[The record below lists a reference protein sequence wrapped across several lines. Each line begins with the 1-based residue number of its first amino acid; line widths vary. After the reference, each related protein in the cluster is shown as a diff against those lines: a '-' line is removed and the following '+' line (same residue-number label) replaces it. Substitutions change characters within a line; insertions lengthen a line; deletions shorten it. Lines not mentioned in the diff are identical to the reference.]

1 MVDNREYGL
10 VLAGGGT
17 KGAYQV
23 GVWKALKE
31 LNINVKGIVGAS
43 IGSLNGALFLQDDF
57 KMVEDMYEN
66 IKLGNIMNIDG
77 MNENKNIFSLSNIF
91 NLAADYT
98 KQKGIDNTPLRNM
111 IKKYIDMDKIY
122 NSNIDFGLVT
132 FSVKNRQPL
141 QVFKNEIPKEEMENY
156 LLASSCFPIFKPQI
170 INNEEYFDGG
180 LYDNIPANMLIEKG
194 YKNIIIADI
203 AGVGFSKRTINKD
216 VYIKVIKPSEDLGG
230 TFEFNHERIINNIK
244 LGYLDTMKAFN
255 QMQGHMYYFRSEEF
269 AKMLEVFNLETIYGL
284 EYSAQIY
291 KMNKY
296 RIIFSPTGGTE
307 KVANTITKSWDT
319 VKDID
324 LSKTDLDFNFI
335 SLTKE
340 DIAVIAMPSFGGVAP
355 QLALDRLAKM
365 KGNQCKCAIVAVYGN
380 RAYENTL
387 VQMEDYAV
395 KAGFHVIA
403 AVSAVAEH
411 SILHQYATGRPDEK

>member
-1 MVDNREYGL
+1 MIDNREYGL

-66 IKLGNIMNIDG
+66 IKLGNIMNVDG

-111 IKKYIDMDKIY
+111 IRKYINMDKIY

-255 QMQGHMYYFRSEEF
+255 
-269 AKMLEVFNLETIYGL
+269 YGL

-296 RIIFSPTGGTE
+296 REYTFEEFITE
-307 KVANTITKSWDT
+307 LNERNQNAEKIYKKMRKENLFQKSRKIKAFFDNGLGICL
-319 VKDID
+319 VKDLYMD
-324 LSKTDLDFNFI
+324 RPAAKVSNYFLNFVKDYKLAAQ
-335 SLTKE
+335 SLIELKN
-340 DIAVIAMPSFGGVAP
+340 F
-355 QLALDRLAKM
+355 M
-365 KGNQCKCAIVAVYGN
+365 K
-380 RAYENTL
+380 
-387 VQMEDYAV
+387 
-395 KAGFHVIA
+395 
-403 AVSAVAEH
+403 
-411 SILHQYATGRPDEK
+411 